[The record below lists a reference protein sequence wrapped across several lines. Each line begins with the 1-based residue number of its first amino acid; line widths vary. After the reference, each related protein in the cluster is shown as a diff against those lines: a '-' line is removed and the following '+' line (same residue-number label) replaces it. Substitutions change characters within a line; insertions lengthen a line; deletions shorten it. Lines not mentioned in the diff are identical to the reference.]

1 MTKKILIICSLFL
14 FTAAGMAQNF
24 TSGKKLLAAEK
35 YPEALAFF
43 KTFLNGDTKDEAN
56 FYIGQVYFQQGK
68 LDSAK
73 YYYNEGFKADP
84 DDALNVAGLVKVA
97 VAENN
102 AAEAEKK
109 QAEALDIDDENA
121 EVYTT
126 LAEAYSSGKNNNAD
140 KAIEFLN
147 KAIKLKPKNADTY
160 LTLGKVYMSK
170 SNGTEAIKNFQQAIS
185 LDPGNADAM
194 TQKAK
199 VYILINNFADA
210 ISLLEEA
217 VKADPDYA
225 PAYLELAELNYNLK
239 DFTKASN
246 YYSNYLEKSSPDNDK
261 QKRFAQILYMNK
273 EYEKAVEVL
282 KGVVAAD
289 PENPTAYRILAYSY
303 KKLDDSVNSMVNFE
317 KLFKAKDAEPQVVDY
332 ENYSELLTRAGED
345 SLAIEYLYK
354 IVELDSTRQDVYA
367 KMMPLYYKARNWNG
381 IITALNKKSELNAQ
395 ELFDLGKAYQ
405 FAKDS
410 VMADTTFG
418 RLIAAKPDISLGYLW
433 RARIKS
439 TMDPESTAGLA
450 KPFYEKVVEI
460 DSADPE
466 KYKSD
471 LIEAYSYL
479 GYYNLIKDNYKESYD
494 YYSKLLTLE
503 PTNETALKVIAELKK
518 KI

>member
-1 MTKKILIICSLFL
+1 MIYKKFLIICSIFL
-14 FTAAGMAQNF
+14 FTVAGMAQNF

-35 YPEALAFF
+35 YPEALAYF
-43 KTFLNGDTKDEAN
+43 KTLLNGDTKDEAN

-73 YYYNEGFKADP
+73 YFYNEGFKADP

-102 AAEAEKK
+102 SAEADKK

-126 LAEAYSSGKNNNAD
+126 LAEAYSAGKNNNAD
-140 KAIEFLN
+140 KAIELLN

-160 LTLGKVYMSK
+160 LTLGKVYMSR

-199 VYILINNFADA
+199 VYILINNFTDA
-210 ISLLEEA
+210 VSLLEEA
-217 VKADPDYA
+217 TKADPEYA
-225 PAYLELAELNYNLK
+225 PAFLELAELNYNLK
-239 DFTKASN
+239 DFAKASD
-246 YYSNYLEKSSPDNDK
+246 YYAKYIAKTGADIDK

-273 EYEKAVEVL
+273 EYEKAVSEL
-282 KGVVAAD
+282 KNVVAAD
-289 PENPTAYRILAYSY
+289 PENATAYRILAYSY
-303 KKLDDSVNSMVNFE
+303 RKLDDSVNSMASFE
-317 KLFKAKDAEPQVVDY
+317 KLFSAKNAEPQVVDY
-332 ENYSELLTRAGED
+332 ETYVELLTKAGHD

-354 IVELDSTRQDVYA
+354 IVQMDSSRQDVYA

-381 IITALNKKSELNAQ
+381 IITALNK

-410 VMADTTFG
+410 IMADTTFG

-439 TMDPESTAGLA
+439 SMDPESTAGLA
-450 KPFYEKVVEI
+450 KPYYEKVVEI
-460 DSADPE
+460 DSADPV
-466 KYKSD
+466 KYKND

-479 GYYNLIKDNYKESYD
+479 GYYSLIKDKFRESYD
-494 YYSKLLTLE
+494 YYTKLLSLE
-503 PTNETALKVIAELKK
+503 PANETALKVIAELKK